1 MGPKR
6 PTQCVSE
13 LHLTVADS
21 LAPLPINNN
30 NNKIFQA
37 ISNCGKQKR
46 SSQIFRE
53 LSGVFQQDFK
63 GTKISAVLEPRTG
76 QFSRI
81 WGFEAKART
90 SKCVLEAKDVLE
102 DSTSVHH
109 FKILACS
116 PLYYPCQKDASQS
129 GQTVRLNNI
138 LSYFPGWLNFQLIRI
153 NFDLWL
159 RWSLTLQRKWQWTRE

>member
-46 SSQIFRE
+46 STQIFRE

-81 WGFEAKART
+81 WGFEAKAKDFKMRPRGQRRPRGFHLCPPLQNP
-90 SKCVLEAKDVLE
+90 CVLATVL
-102 DSTSVHH
+102 SVSKGCVPMRSDGSVDHQ
-109 FKILACS
+109 IEL
-116 PLYYPCQKDASQS
+116 LS
-129 GQTVRLNNI
+129 G
-138 LSYFPGWLNFQLIRI
+138 
-153 NFDLWL
+153 
-159 RWSLTLQRKWQWTRE
+159 LT